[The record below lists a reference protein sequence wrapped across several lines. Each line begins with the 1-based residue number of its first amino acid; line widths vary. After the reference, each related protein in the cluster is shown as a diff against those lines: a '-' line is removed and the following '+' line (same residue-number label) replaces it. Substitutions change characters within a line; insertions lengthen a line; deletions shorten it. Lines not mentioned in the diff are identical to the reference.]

1 MVTTEFSVFTTKEL
15 LDYCVFSATDRTP
28 LEVELTQRLEQ
39 AVEMM
44 RGMVSAEVIDYVEE
58 LRA

>member
-1 MVTTEFSVFTTKEL
+1 MVTTEFSVLTTKEL

-28 LEVELTQRLEQ
+28 LEIELTQRLEQ
-39 AVEMM
+39 AVDMM
-44 RGMVSAEVIDYVEE
+44 RDAVSDRLIDYVEG